1 MAIDTTKPSYWL
13 NWRFLLCALYV
24 LTTVVIASIVI
35 WKYEG
40 KTRLDDET
48 REGQQVPV
56 GILYQDEGWKTCVE
70 GIHPAWLLCFRIS
83 AFIALLSLIVGN
95 SIIDGPGIFFFY
107 TQWTFL
113 LTTIFFGLASAFSIY
128 GCWYHGVA
136 CLKGA
141 PHIDEEQGS
150 CPAPEPG
157 GSEIVSLLKSLYNK
171 KFMFVKLQV
180 PWFIFFKSYTR
191 LVFFTRWLSL
201 TEKLVT
207 GTFT

>member
-24 LTTVVIASIVI
+24 LATVVIASIVI

-40 KTRLDDET
+40 KTRLHDEM

-56 GILYQDEGWKTCVE
+56 GFLYQDEVWTTCVE
-70 GIHPAWLLCFRIS
+70 GIHPSWLLSFRIL
-83 AFIALLSLIVGN
+83 AFLLLMSLIVAN

-128 GCWYHGVA
+128 GCWYHGGA

-141 PHIDEEQGS
+141 QNIDEEQSS
-150 CPAPEPG
+150 CPAPELG
-157 GSEIVSLLKSLYNK
+157 GDG
-171 KFMFVKLQV
+171 
-180 PWFIFFKSYTR
+180 WR
-191 LVFFTRWLSL
+191 C
-201 TEKLVT
+201 
-207 GTFT
+207 GAH